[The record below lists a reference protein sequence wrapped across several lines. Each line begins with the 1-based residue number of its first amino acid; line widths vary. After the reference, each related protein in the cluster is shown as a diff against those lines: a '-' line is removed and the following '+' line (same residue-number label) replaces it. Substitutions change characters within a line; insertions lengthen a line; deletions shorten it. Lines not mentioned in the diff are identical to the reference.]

1 MMVHRQDGDGR
12 GSSADTWAAVVRNG
26 GGAVEVEDAAGAL
39 RTYHVRVPAGPV
51 RGLCVLFHPFGFE
64 PLGVL
69 EGVPAGDLL
78 VRPLDGFAAAAGSL
92 GFATLAPRGRGR
104 RLDLVSLAWED
115 HLEAAWNASRGLAD
129 AIGTDHITAG
139 GLSMGGLEALVL
151 AGLHPEGIRAVWATN
166 PVIDL
171 ARWCVDIAEG
181 RASPTMAGA
190 DDLIR
195 TEVGGTPTDVAD
207 EYDRRSPLRYASAL
221 ATLPVRLTWSPRD
234 TIIPDQRGAH
244 AHRLADALRARGG
257 RVDEEIVTQEP
268 VGSDVESGRY
278 AHEACSVW
286 DAVGWLAG
294 RADR

>member
-1 MMVHRQDGDGR
+1 MRIAIGSDHR
-12 GSSADTWAAVVRNG
+12 
-26 GGAVEVEDAAGAL
+26 
-39 RTYHVRVPAGPV
+39 
-51 RGLCVLFHPFGFE
+51 
-64 PLGVL
+64 
-69 EGVPAGDLL
+69 
-78 VRPLDGFAAAAGSL
+78 GFAVKQKLIELLKQL
-92 GFATLAPRGRGR
+92 GQELRE
-104 RLDLVSLAWED
+104 L
-115 HLEAAWNASRGLAD
+115 
-129 AIGTDHITAG
+129 
-139 GLSMGGLEALVL
+139 
-151 AGLHPEGIRAVWATN
+151 
-166 PVIDL
+166 
-171 ARWCVDIAEG
+171 
-181 RASPTMAGA
+181 RASIDASAPKQPGKEATSAA
-190 DDLIR
+190 RKPASASVR